1 MNNKLVK
8 SLNKALKDPKVK
20 KKSEGKPIGFFKGYD
35 VDGNAII
42 QFNLNS
48 PLFEAA
54 IEDMVNEQ
62 QG

>member
-1 MNNKLVK
+1 MDKLVK

-20 KKSEGKPIGFFKGYD
+20 EKCKGKPIGFFKGYD
-35 VDGNAII
+35 VDGNSII

-54 IEDMVNEQ
+54 IEDMANESTKE
-62 QG
+62 